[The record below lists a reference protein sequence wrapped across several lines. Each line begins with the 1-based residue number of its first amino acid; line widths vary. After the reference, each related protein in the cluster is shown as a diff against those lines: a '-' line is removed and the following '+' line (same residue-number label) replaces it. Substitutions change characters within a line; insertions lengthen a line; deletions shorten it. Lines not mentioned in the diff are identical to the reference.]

1 MPRMRILNTSEQTG
15 IERPPVFTSSERKQH
30 FDFSQPVLDMAEGLR
45 GKTNQVGFLLAYGY
59 FRATKRFFLP
69 HDFYARD
76 IDSVIV
82 NPGVKRV
89 NVPVQNRTHG
99 LI

>member
-30 FDFSQPVLDMAEGLR
+30 FDFSQSVLDMAEGLR
-45 GKTNQVGFLLAYGY
+45 GKTNQVGFLLAVRV
-59 FRATKRFFLP
+59 FSRNKAVLLP

-76 IDSVIV
+76 IDSVLV

-89 NVPVQNRTHG
+89 NVPA
-99 LI
+99 